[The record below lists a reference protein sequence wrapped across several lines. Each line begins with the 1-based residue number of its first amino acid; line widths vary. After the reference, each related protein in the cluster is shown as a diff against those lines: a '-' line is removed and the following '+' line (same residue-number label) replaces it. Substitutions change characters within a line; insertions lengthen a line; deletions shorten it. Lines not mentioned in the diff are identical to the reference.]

1 MHVRIIKKK
10 GRSLFLLSC
19 EILHLIKRLHFPW
32 VWQKKWGL
40 GNFPASP
47 MVKTLL
53 PMQGHDYDPCL
64 GNWDPTSPHLACT
77 PPAVLRHPAIQRVAL
92 RTTRADLRRGSRTG
106 ATADGCW
113 LLAAGATRTYSH
125 QTTVA
130 TPSNTSS
137 QTASPAPHPANATT
151 KAGDGTLQSAASLCD
166 LRLPSTS
173 LLLRD
178 SGEETA
184 VLHHL
189 LNPVQMASVHPV
201 WQRKK
206 RKRSLHWINVL
217 IPHLI

>member
-19 EILHLIKRLHFPW
+19 EILHLIKGLHFPW

-92 RTTRADLRRGSRTG
+92 RTARADLGRGSRTG
-106 ATADGCW
+106 AAAAGCW
-113 LLAAGATRTYSH
+113 RYADLLT
-125 QTTVA
+125 
-130 TPSNTSS
+130 SNNYGNTFKYLLPDCLTCPPSS
-137 QTASPAPHPANATT
+137 QCHHQGRRWYSAVSSQSLWPPSPFYISTAKGLRRRNSCTSPSSKSSSNGIHTSCVT
-151 KAGDGTLQSAASLCD
+151 K
-166 LRLPSTS
+166 
-173 LLLRD
+173 
-178 SGEETA
+178 
-184 VLHHL
+184 
-189 LNPVQMASVHPV
+189 
-201 WQRKK
+201 KK

>member
-1 MHVRIIKKK
+1 MITTLAWVT
-10 GRSLFLLSC
+10 
-19 EILHLIKRLHFPW
+19 EILQVPTLPAPRQRSFGTLQSSESRCAPPERTW
-32 VWQKKWGL
+32 GEDLGL
-40 GNFPASP
+40 G
-47 MVKTLL
+47 LL
-53 PMQGHDYDPCL
+53 
-64 GNWDPTSPHLACT
+64 
-77 PPAVLRHPAIQRVAL
+77 
-92 RTTRADLRRGSRTG
+92 
-106 ATADGCW
+106 

-125 QTTVA
+125 QTTMA

-201 WQRKK
+201 
-206 RKRSLHWINVL
+206 
-217 IPHLI
+217 